1 MSEMLIDELVVRL
14 GLDTTSLQTEA
25 RQTSQLLDK
34 LRQSAEQTATSTRQA
49 STQATSALARM
60 RGEAVSLLAV
70 LSGGRGL
77 NRLLADLST
86 PGSQTTPRTPR
97 SASTGMPSP
106 SAHATRETRALS
118 EDRNL
123 TAQRARF
130 PFSRQG
136 SSANSFR
143 SGHAATPSSKPTST
157 STGTRAGAPTGTSHL
172 SRFGPSRTDFFSGL
186 ATLPGPQS
194 VPFSGSQ
201 TAAFFGRLPGVTHA
215 VAGGHSAETGARATQ
230 PASRSSHVIPRTAGA
245 FPNTDFPFRNQ
256 TGQGRVS
263 HRALLSATT
272 AAPFKP
278 LVTVHPA
285 PTPQHRTLANPLLR
299 PFSRSVTEQESIA
312 KTKRLQGFFAP
323 VARRTS
329 PLGTSSSSSRTQ
341 AEHTR
346 STALTRLI
354 TQTAHRVGQSPVTH
368 SSGQRDGSR
377 AFPSPANRRVSRT
390 SLKPSLAGPAAGYPA
405 AHSLTS
411 PVSSLS
417 PNHTVTGQALFRSP
431 HTDALTVQTR
441 TLSRALAAL
450 HAHAGR
456 ALAVQPYLPGS
467 PLLHAAGSQTTSHF
481 ASAPRPTTTT
491 HIGPVTITVPSG
503 NPQAIAQALQ
513 GLGGG
518 DSHTLT
524 SLATIGTV

>member
-25 RQTSQLLDK
+25 RQTTQLLDK

-86 PGSQTTPRTPR
+86 PGSQTTPR
-97 SASTGMPSP
+97 SASTGIPSP
-106 SAHATRETRALS
+106 SARATRETRVLRA
-118 EDRNL
+118 DRNF
-123 TAQRARF
+123 TAQGAGF

-136 SSANSFR
+136 IFANSFR
-143 SGHAATPSSKPTST
+143 SGHAATPSSKPIST

-186 ATLPGPQS
+186 AALPGTQS

-215 VAGGHSAETGARATQ
+215 VAGGRSAETGARATQ
-230 PASRSSHVIPRTAGA
+230 PASRSSHVIPRKAGP

-263 HRALLSATT
+263 HRTLRSATT
-272 AAPFKP
+272 AAPFEP
-278 LVTVHPA
+278 LVTVHSA
-285 PTPQHRTLANPLLR
+285 PTRQNRTLANPLLR
-299 PFSRSVTEQESIA
+299 PFSRSVTEQENIA
-312 KTKRLQGFFAP
+312 KTKRIQRFFAP
-323 VARRTS
+323 EAHRTS
-329 PLGTSSSSSRTQ
+329 PLGTPSSSSRTE
-341 AEHTR
+341 AEHTL

-354 TQTAHRVGQSPVTH
+354 TQTAYRVGQSPVTH

-377 AFPSPANRRVSRT
+377 ASHVSANPRVSRT

-431 HTDALTVQTR
+431 HTDALTTQTR
-441 TLSRALAAL
+441 TLSRALATL

>member
-25 RQTSQLLDK
+25 RQTTQLLDK
-34 LRQSAEQTATSTRQA
+34 LRQSAEQTAASTRQA

-86 PGSQTTPRTPR
+86 PGSQTTPR
-97 SASTGMPSP
+97 SASTGIPSL
-106 SAHATRETRALS
+106 SARATRETRVLRT
-118 EDRNL
+118 DRNF
-123 TAQRARF
+123 TAQGARF

-143 SGHAATPSSKPTST
+143 SGHSATPSSKPTST

-186 ATLPGPQS
+186 AALPGPQS

-215 VAGGHSAETGARATQ
+215 VAGGRSAETGARATQ
-230 PASRSSHVIPRTAGA
+230 PASRSSHVIPRKAGP

-256 TGQGRVS
+256 TVQGRVS
-263 HRALLSATT
+263 YRTRLSAS
-272 AAPFKP
+272 AATQITLPA
-278 LVTVHPA
+278 TVHSA
-285 PTPQHRTLANPLLR
+285 PTRQNRTLENPLLR

-329 PLGTSSSSSRTQ
+329 PLGTPFSSSRTQ
-341 AEHTR
+341 AEHTL

-354 TQTAHRVGQSPVTH
+354 TQTAPRVGQSPVTH

-390 SLKPSLAGPAAGYPA
+390 SLKPSLVGPAAGYPA
-405 AHSLTS
+405 NSLTN